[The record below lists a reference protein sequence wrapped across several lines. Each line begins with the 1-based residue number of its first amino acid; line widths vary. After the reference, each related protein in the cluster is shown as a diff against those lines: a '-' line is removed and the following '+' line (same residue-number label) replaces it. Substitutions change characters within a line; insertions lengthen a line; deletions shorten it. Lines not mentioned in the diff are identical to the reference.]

1 MKRASLLDELQPGL
15 LARPHQPDIPQFLVR
30 PNPPLPRPS
39 SASSLLGAP
48 TGLPVALPPAAVPWA
63 WPFLSLVLAAS
74 SACRPLPSSTPGGCS
89 QLPGAQVWPSWLAAS
104 PIFMCISF
112 FLPEL
117 LQIGD

>member
-1 MKRASLLDELQPGL
+1 M
-15 LARPHQPDIPQFLVR
+15 
-30 PNPPLPRPS
+30 
-39 SASSLLGAP
+39 
-48 TGLPVALPPAAVPWA
+48 ALPPAAVPWA

-112 FLPEL
+112 FQNFYKSEINKEEMYIRYIHKLCDMH
-117 LQIGD
+117 LQAENYTGE